1 MTDTN
6 QEQTAQDEALGAT
19 GDELEKL
26 RTETAEARDRALRA
40 TAELENFRKRARR
53 ELEDERR
60 YAELPLLSDLLPV
73 IDNVGR
79 AIAASETAT
88 DPKAVVAGF
97 KMVAQQL
104 EQVLARH
111 SCTKID
117 ALHRAFDPHQ
127 HQAIM
132 QQPSHDLAPH
142 TVLTVTQDGY
152 QLHDRVLR
160 PAQVI
165 VSTAPPG
172 EAPQGQTPQG

>member
-6 QEQTAQDEALGAT
+6 QEQTAQDEAFNAG

-26 RTETAEARDRALRA
+26 RTEVAEGRDRALRA
-40 TAELENFRKRARR
+40 VAELENYRKRARR
-53 ELEDERR
+53 EMEDERR
-60 YAELPLLSDLLPV
+60 YADLPLLSDLLPV

-79 AIAASETAT
+79 AITAGEAAT

-111 SCTKID
+111 QCIKIA
-117 ALHRAFDPHQ
+117 ALQQPFDPHQ

-132 QQPSHDLAPH
+132 QQPSDKVAPN
-142 TVLTVTQDGY
+142 TVLTVAQDGY

-165 VSTAPPG
+165 VSTAPPQKD
-172 EAPQGQTPQG
+172 ADA

>member
-6 QEQTAQDEALGAT
+6 QEQAAQDEAFHSA

-26 RTETAEARDRALRA
+26 RAEVAEGRDRALRA

-53 ELEDERR
+53 EMDDERR
-60 YAELPLLSDLLPV
+60 YAELPLLTDLLPV

-79 AIAASETAT
+79 AITAGETAT
-88 DPKAVVAGF
+88 DPKSVVAGF

-111 SCTKID
+111 SCVRID
-117 ALHRAFDPHQ
+117 ALNQAFDPHK
-127 HQAIM
+127 HQAIL
-132 QQPSHDLAPH
+132 QQPSEKVAPN
-142 TVLTVTQDGY
+142 TVLTVAQDGY

-165 VSTAPPG
+165 VSTAPPDD
-172 EAPQGQTPQG
+172 AS

>member
-6 QEQTAQDEALGAT
+6 QEQSAQDEAFGAA

-26 RTETAEARDRALRA
+26 RAEVADGRDRALRA

-53 ELEDERR
+53 EIEDERR

-79 AIAASETAT
+79 AITAGETAT
-88 DPKAVVAGF
+88 DPKSVVAGF
-97 KMVAQQL
+97 KIVAQQL

-111 SCTKID
+111 SCTKIE
-117 ALHRAFDPHQ
+117 ALNQAFDPHK
-127 HQAIM
+127 HQAIL
-132 QQPSHDLAPH
+132 QQPSDKVAPN
-142 TVLTVTQDGY
+142 TVLTVAQDGY
-152 QLHDRVLR
+152 QVHDRVLR

-165 VSTAPPG
+165 VSTALPG
-172 EAPQGQTPQG
+172 E